1 MGPML
6 QEVAA
11 IRLILTHVLSRLPP
25 GELREI
31 SEKIHKQ
38 LQEVGEGGQAMAI
51 YRAKIDE
58 IISSAANLSQ

>member
-11 IRLILTHVLSRLPP
+11 IKLILTYVLSRLPA
-25 GELREI
+25 GDLREM
-31 SEKIHKQ
+31 SGKIHEK
-38 LQEVGEGGQAMAI
+38 LQEAGEGGPAMAI

-58 IISSAANLSQ
+58 IISNAANLSQ

>member
-11 IRLILTHVLSRLPP
+11 IRLILTHVLSRLPSN
-25 GELREI
+25 ELREI
-31 SEKIHKQ
+31 SEKIHQ
-38 LQEVGEGGQAMAI
+38 RLDDGGPAMAI
-51 YRAKIDE
+51 YRTKIDD